1 MLLFLNMSNSSKFKN
16 TEYSYYQADDSCSDI
31 GDCPDMS
38 IDSALIDD
46 VIKDDNIEQECRDV
60 LTNLLNTVHDNTL
73 LSRTK
78 VIQKEI

>member
-16 TEYSYYQADDSCSDI
+16 TEYSNYQADDSCSDI

-46 VIKDDNIEQECRDV
+46 VIKDDNTEQECRDV
-60 LTNLLNTVHDNTL
+60 LTNLLNTVDDNTL

-78 VIQKEI
+78 IIQEEI

>member
-16 TEYSYYQADDSCSDI
+16 TEYSNYQADDSCSDI

-38 IDSALIDD
+38 IDSALIDY
-46 VIKDDNIEQECRDV
+46 VIKDDNTEQECRDV

>member
-1 MLLFLNMSNSSKFKN
+1 MSNSSKFKN
-16 TEYSYYQADDSCSDI
+16 TEYSNYQADDSCSDI

-38 IDSALIDD
+38 IDSALIDY
-46 VIKDDNIEQECRDV
+46 VIKDDNTEQECRDV